1 MISTILYDIYTYVYM
16 MCNWRGLQTRPS
28 AVKWLMGNYCGYHN
42 NLPPDNEEGREICN
56 FLITVY
62 IYMCIDICT
71 STQCMNIYL
80 ELVNA
85 YYT

>member
-42 NLPPDNEEGREICN
+42 NLPQTMKKGEKSAI
-56 FLITVY
+56 F
-62 IYMCIDICT
+62 
-71 STQCMNIYL
+71 
-80 ELVNA
+80 
-85 YYT
+85 